1 MEILCHKKLFFL
13 GAKERPQEAPFVLL
27 KKSFL
32 WQRLECIVG
41 LAPKKNLKI
50 NKTLRF
56 SL

>member
-41 LAPKKNLKI
+41 LAPKKKPQNL
-50 NKTLRF
+50 
-56 SL
+56 